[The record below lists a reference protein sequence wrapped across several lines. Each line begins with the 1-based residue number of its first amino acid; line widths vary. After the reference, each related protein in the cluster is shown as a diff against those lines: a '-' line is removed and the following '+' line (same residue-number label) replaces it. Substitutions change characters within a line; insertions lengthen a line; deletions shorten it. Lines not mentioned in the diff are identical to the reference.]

1 MNKEPIFVNLD
12 NKLSTQPLEAP
23 KRPDNELSPD
33 DYIFKPAGNY
43 LFIEIPESAWYNG
56 KLKLTK
62 PRITGFLPIEAI
74 GATAG
79 MTVIDNNG
87 VERQIQKGDY
97 AMIEGI
103 EYPVIDYDNR
113 QFLLVGS
120 YQILAFQ
127 IKKQS

>member
-1 MNKEPIFVNLD
+1 MKKESIFVNVD
-12 NKLSTQPLEAP
+12 KTLSTQPLEVP
-23 KRPDNELSPD
+23 QRPDNELSPD
-33 DYIFKPAGNY
+33 NYIFKPAGNY
-43 LFIEIPESAWYNG
+43 FFIEIPESAWYNG

-62 PRITGFLPIEAI
+62 PRITGFLPIEAV

-79 MTVIDNNG
+79 MTVVDENG
-87 VERQIQKGDY
+87 VERQVRKGDY

-103 EYPVIDYDNR
+103 EYPLIEYDNR

-127 IKKQS
+127 IKKQM